1 MVSVI
6 LGLPPPQNDLN
17 LWVDKILRQLI
28 ASFFGFDSEPKTE
41 ANLFSKKKI
50 EENLEFTSTHQVEVP
65 KKEGIKPGIRKK
77 KGDASD
83 E

>member
-1 MVSVI
+1 MTYRK
-6 LGLPPPQNDLN
+6 QNRLQCKKYVFFFF
-17 LWVDKILRQLI
+17 LYQLQYFP
-28 ASFFGFDSEPKTE
+28 AVT
-41 ANLFSKKKI
+41 NLFSKKKI